1 MPGRRRRPFRGRRL
15 RPGTDRLLR
24 AALVEDRWRH
34 DVTSRAV
41 VPPGTRARALVSAQA
56 AGTVSGL
63 ALVQRLAGLAGLNAR
78 LHARDGARVRPGSVV
93 LELRGDARRILAV
106 ERTLLNFVTHLS
118 GVATLTAR
126 VVRNAHRVRPGFR
139 VRATRKT
146 LPGLRDLEKAAVV
159 DGGGEPHRRDLSEAV
174 LIKSTHQALVPLA
187 RAIRR
192 VRQRHR
198 MGLPVQVEVR
208 SIAQARAAARAGAR
222 SLLVDNQAPAQLRRI
237 VRAVRAL
244 PGGNGVELEAS
255 GGITPENIAAYART
269 GVDAASVGRLTHSAP
284 AVPFHLTLV
293 PRRNERRRMGHA

>member
-1 MPGRRRRPFRGRRL
+1 MPGRRRKPSRGQRL
-15 RPGTDRLLR
+15 GTGTSRLLR
-24 AALVEDRWRH
+24 AALAEDRWRH

-56 AGTVSGL
+56 TGTLSGL
-63 ALVQRLAGLAGLNAR
+63 ALGRRLARLAGLNAS

-93 LELRGDARRILAV
+93 LELRGDARRILAI

-126 VVRNAHRVRPGFR
+126 AVRNARRVRRGFR

-174 LIKSTHQALVPLA
+174 LIKSNHLALVPLA

-192 VRQRHR
+192 VQQQQRP
-198 MGLPVQVEVR
+198 GLPLQVEVR
-208 SIAQARAAARAGAR
+208 SIPQARAAARAGAR
-222 SLLVDNQAPAQLRRI
+222 SLLVDNQSPARLRRL

-244 PGGNGVELEAS
+244 PYGNRVELEAS
-255 GGITPENIAAYART
+255 GGITPENIAAYVRT
-269 GVDAASVGRLTHSAP
+269 GVNAASLGRLTHSAP

-293 PRRNERRRMGHA
+293 PRRTERARMGRA